1 MNAPIHSIL
10 KAQRCF
16 VSNKD
21 VVVLGKHSG
30 ELGWVCWVSICH
42 VGPRA
47 GLGSSSRLG
56 SRLLWL
62 VEFSKESA
70 GLCQLVGL
78 L

>member
-1 MNAPIHSIL
+1 MT
-10 KAQRCF
+10 
-16 VSNKD
+16 
-21 VVVLGKHSG
+21 GKHSG
-30 ELGWVCWVSICH
+30 ELGRVCWVSICH

-47 GLGSSSRLG
+47 DLRSSSRLD